1 MEKTVNSE
9 KTAAG
14 TGSFGELLS
23 ALLNDSGKEI
33 RFEVVCRIVDRN
45 DVEKENADDRPSP
58 SRQDVVF
65 DSQNVPRPLSRAGRI
80 DGIAAL
86 AKYLKCAPS
95 TVQRMKNDGELP
107 FYQRGRRIFFYED
120 EVLASMAQRPR
131 RNSRQDGGGLVCEQ
145 TKFGTKYT
153 PCNQ

>member
-1 MEKTVNSE
+1 MGKTVNSE

-14 TGSFGELLS
+14 IGSFGELLG
-23 ALLNDSGKEI
+23 ALLNDNGKEI
-33 RFEVVCRIVDRN
+33 RFEIVCKVVDKKEDETAREN
-45 DVEKENADDRPSP
+45 DVPA
-58 SRQDVVF
+58 RQNIVF
-65 DSQNVPRPLSRAGRI
+65 DSQNVPRPLSPAGRI

-86 AKYLKCAPS
+86 AAYLKCAPS

-107 FYQRGRRIFFYED
+107 FYQRGLRIFFYED

-131 RNSRQDGGGLVCEQ
+131 RNSRQDGVGLVCEQ